1 MSEEELEGEY
11 EEEEV
16 ESEVGEEEEYE
27 EYEEEEAE
35 GLEEEEEP
43 ITDSIYSAFQ
53 TIDEFKDLD
62 QRAVAERLYRA
73 YQQEKESA
81 TALQQYQE
89 VMPIAQEYLANRSDY
104 EKWKASQNQPAAQ
117 PQAPPAP
124 VQEKKESWWNP
135 PKLEDKHKRFIV
147 KDENGRDVISPDAP
161 MDAKMAIEDHFAY
174 RQQFADKFLTNPEEA
189 LGPMVQEMASKQ
201 AAAIVN
207 QQMEDAARNQ
217 YVQSVEQANRDWLYD
232 ESGNVSREGELTR
245 KAIEQAASMGISS
258 PEARWNY
265 ALQVVEADLMRR
277 TLDAQKSQGQQTQFE
292 EALPASAPEVEAP
305 VEEPSQAEATL
316 DYLRRAASR
325 TPSRGNV
332 QNTAPQERQRGL
344 SFEEQ
349 LKVTAEQMGL
359 M

>member
-1 MSEEELEGEY
+1 MSEEQEIEDEY
-11 EEEEV
+11 EEEVDVEEVAEEEEV
-16 ESEVGEEEEYE
+16 EEYSDD
-27 EYEEEEAE
+27 EAE
-35 GLEEEEEP
+35 QDP
-43 ITDSIYSAFQ
+43 VTDSIYSAFQ

-89 VMPIAQEYLANRSDY
+89 VMPIAQEYLTNRSDY
-104 EKWKASQNQPAAQ
+104 EKWKASQNQPPQQ
-117 PQAPPAP
+117 PQAPQPP
-124 VQEKKESWWNP
+124 PPEEKKDGWWNP
-135 PKLEDKHKRFIV
+135 PKLEDKHRRFIT

-161 MDAKMAIEDHFAY
+161 LDAKIAIEDHFSY
-174 RQQFADKFLTNPEEA
+174 RQNFADKFLTNPEEA

-207 QQMEDAARNQ
+207 QQMEEAARHQ
-217 YVQSVEQANRDWLYD
+217 YVQSVEQANKDWLYD
-232 ESGNVSREGELTR
+232 ESGNVSREGELTK

-258 PEARWNY
+258 PEARWEY

-277 TLDAQKSQGQQTQFE
+277 TLEAQKSQGQQAQFE
-292 EALPASAPEVEAP
+292 DALPAAAPEVEAP
-305 VEEPSQAEATL
+305 EREPTQAEATL

-325 TPSRGNV
+325 TPSRGNA
-332 QNTAPQERQRGL
+332 QNNAPQERQRGL

-349 LKVTAEQMGL
+349 LKATAEQMGL